1 MSEDQLKEYFGD
13 ENIVN
18 GSFHK
23 AGGNAGNFQDDGKLR
38 DYFTG
43 EMGRS
48 ESDWDDDV
56 SFEKDLNTLVSSLY
70 NGEGSEADEGPYE
83 MTEKSDRH
91 KELENEYGEGA
102 FPAMSS
108 AVDSYNTAFD
118 AATAAGRD
126 MSAGDMLRQRADD
139 KKSWIT
145 GKFMPYM
152 STKNELARHESH
164 HAASNAIAR
173 AAHAGVEPPV
183 LKNPMEDYDKFRED
197 IENISA

>member
-23 AGGNAGNFQDDGKLR
+23 AGGNAGNFKDDDKLR
-38 DYFTG
+38 DYFIND
-43 EMGRS
+43 MGRS

-56 SFEKDLNTLVSSLY
+56 SFDKDVNTLVSSLY
-70 NGEGSEADEGPYE
+70 NGEASAEADQGPYE

-145 GKFMPYM
+145 GQFMPYM

-173 AAHAGVEPPV
+173 AAEAGVKPPE
-183 LKNPMEDYDKFRED
+183 LGDPMESYEKFKED
-197 IENISA
+197 IENID

>member
-23 AGGNAGNFQDDGKLR
+23 AGGNAGNFKDDDKLR
-38 DYFTG
+38 DYFIND
-43 EMGRS
+43 MGRS

-56 SFEKDLNTLVSSLY
+56 SFDKDVNTLVSSLY
-70 NGEGSEADEGPYE
+70 NGEASAEADQGPYE

-139 KKSWIT
+139 KKTWIT
-145 GKFMPYM
+145 DKFMKFM
-152 STKNELARHESH
+152 GTKNELARHENY
-164 HAASNAIAR
+164 HAASNAIDR
-173 AAHAGVEPPV
+173 IFEAGVKAPE
-183 LKNPMEDYDKFRED
+183 LSDPMEYYEKFKRDIED
-197 IENISA
+197 IG